1 MEFYYIFRRR
11 YLKKADSEKGP
22 TQIHDFER
30 RSYSVIIHRENV
42 LYVSNESSYKSI
54 CPQHC
59 MLSLTTGCPTKHD
72 SW

>member
-30 RSYSVIIHRENV
+30 RSYSVIIHRGNV
-42 LYVSNESSYKSI
+42 
-54 CPQHC
+54 
-59 MLSLTTGCPTKHD
+59 
-72 SW
+72 